1 MEVHIINIVR
11 FAVCMFALIIAV
23 TAMIKADDNNAM
35 RRLSAMLAAV
45 LIYFNEEIGSMVY
58 LLIGSAIET
67 LIAAA
72 GVGFVL
78 VLAIVIMLLPL
89 IAVIRWVT
97 H

>member
-11 FAVCMFALIIAV
+11 FAVCMLALIIAV

>member
-11 FAVCMFALIIAV
+11 FAVCMLALIIAV
-23 TAMIKADDNNAM
+23 TAMIKADENNAI

-45 LIYFNEEIGSMVY
+45 LIYFNEVIGSMVY